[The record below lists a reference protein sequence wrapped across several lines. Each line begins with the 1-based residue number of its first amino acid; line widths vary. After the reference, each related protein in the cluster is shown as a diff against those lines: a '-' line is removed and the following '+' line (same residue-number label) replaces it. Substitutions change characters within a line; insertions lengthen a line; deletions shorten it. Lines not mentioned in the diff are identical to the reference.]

1 MPNTNV
7 GLWTGNCLN
16 LSGIGCVIGDAAG
29 NVPNTLFEA
38 LAPGQ
43 TYFIQISGNNSTANG
58 NFTLNLNNNVD
69 CNDCYQGGSLVA
81 NPPPING
88 VYSAG
93 QTVEFCFT
101 LTDYNQVSANWL
113 HALQVEWSSGW
124 ETTTANVVTNPPA
137 SGSGA
142 GVWTWYPNGIGTVN
156 GVTWPSGFYYDHFSI
171 PGWGESDAQAYD
183 LEFCWSLTTLD
194 EISCSSSEPLSVSVN
209 TSADGESGS
218 WTSPAC
224 GNDPEITFE
233 GVLSCCATPPDIF
246 STDLTCA
253 GASDGSATAL
263 AQGTVSPWSFQ
274 WYDGSG
280 NLIATIPNSPINT
293 NVLPN
298 LAPGTYTVV
307 VTDFA
312 GCASGNSVTVNDY
325 APTPP
330 NMSSTD
336 VSCGGGSSNGTATAI
351 AQGTNGPWTFVWYD
365 QTNAVVST
373 TPMSPSNT
381 NTISNL
387 PVGDYTVVISD
398 LSGCTST
405 NNVSV
410 NNPVLVTPSF
420 DPMGSICV
428 GDPINM
434 PTTSFEGIS
443 GVWSPTPNSDASATY
458 TFIPFPGQCANTTT
472 MFVQVEPAPSVTI
485 SGGGVVCAGGTI
497 DLTATLG
504 GLFPMVVWTSPN
516 GTFSSNTGTTTTFT
530 PSITSG
536 IATVIAVVSSP
547 ICMTSN
553 QESIQLIVG
562 NAITPTFTQIPAICS
577 GDALNLP
584 VASTNSIIGTWSP
597 APDNSSTTTYTF
609 TPDPGQCAIDVSMT
623 VDVIQA
629 YSSTDVQSSCD
640 SYTWIDGVTYTASNN
655 TATYLY
661 TTSQGCDSLVTLDL
675 TINSA
680 APSSE
685 SITICD
691 DLLPYSWNGLTFTAA
706 GSQTATLTSS
716 AGCDSLATLNLT
728 VNPEVTSTT
737 AITICDDLLPYSW
750 NGLTFT
756 AAGSQTATLTSSAGC
771 DSLATLNLTVNP
783 EVTSTTAIT
792 ICDNLLPYSWNGL
805 TFSAAGSQ
813 TATLTSS
820 AGCDSLA
827 TLNLTVNPEVTSTTA
842 ITICDNLLP
851 YSWNGLTFSAAGSQ
865 TATLTSSAGC
875 DSLAT
880 LNLTV
885 NPEVTSTTSITIC
898 DNLLPYSWNGLTFS
912 AAGSQTATL
921 TSSAGCDSL
930 ATLNLTVN
938 PEVTSTTAITIC
950 DNLLPYSWNGLTFSA
965 AGSQTATLTSSAG
978 CDSLATL
985 NLTVNPEVTSTTSI
999 TICDNLLPYS
1009 WNGLTF

>member
-1 MPNTNV
+1 MKYLILILCVSTFSLLRAQGDDCFNATDLGSIPTPNMCNGSPAAGMGDAININGTTIGSTPGNPYVYMTDCGTGTVDMSIGSNDVWYSFEATGTVLDLSIIGLMPNTNV

-43 TYFIQISGNNSTANG
+43 TYFIQISGNTSTANG

-101 LTDYNQVSANWL
+101 LTDYNQVAINWL
-113 HALQVEWSSGW
+113 HGIQVEWSSGW

-137 SGSGA
+137 SGNGSGA
-142 GVWTWYPNGIGTVN
+142 WVWYPNGVGTVN
-156 GVTWPSGFYYDHFSI
+156 GVTWPSGFYFDHFNV
-171 PGWGESDAQAYD
+171 PGWGESNAEAFD

-233 GVLSCCATPPDIF
+233 GVLSCCSMPPDIY

-253 GASDGSATAL
+253 GASDGSATAV

-280 NLIATIPNSPINT
+280 NLIATIPNSPVNT

-336 VSCGGGSSNGTATAI
+336 VSCGGGSSNGTATAV

-365 QTNAVVST
+365 QTNAVIST
-373 TPMSPSNT
+373 TPMSASNT
-381 NTISNL
+381 NTVSNL

-398 LSGCTST
+398 FSSCTST

-410 NNPVLVTPSF
+410 NNPVLVTPTF
-420 DPMGSICV
+420 DPMGSICE

-472 MFVQVEPAPSVTI
+472 MFVQVEPAPSVVI
-485 SGGGVVCAGGTI
+485 SGGGIVCTGESI

-516 GTFSSNTGTTTTFT
+516 GTFSNNTGTPTTFT

-553 QESIQLIVG
+553 QESIQIVVG
-562 NAITPTFTQIPAICS
+562 TSITPSFTQIPAICS
-577 GDALNLP
+577 GEALNLP
-584 VASTNSIIGTWSP
+584 PASTNGIVGTWSP
-597 APDNSSTTTYTF
+597 APDNTTTTTYTF
-609 TPDPGQCAIDVSMT
+609 TPDPGQCAIDVTMT

-629 YSSTDVQSSCD
+629 YSSTD
-640 SYTWIDGVTYTASNN
+640 
-655 TATYLY
+655 
-661 TTSQGCDSLVTLDL
+661 
-675 TINSA
+675 
-680 APSSE
+680 
-685 SITICD
+685 
-691 DLLPYSWNGLTFTAA
+691 
-706 GSQTATLTSS
+706 
-716 AGCDSLATLNLT
+716 
-728 VNPEVTSTT
+728 
-737 AITICDDLLPYSW
+737 
-750 NGLTFT
+750 
-756 AAGSQTATLTSSAGC
+756 
-771 DSLATLNLTVNP
+771 
-783 EVTSTTAIT
+783 
-792 ICDNLLPYSWNGL
+792 
-805 TFSAAGSQ
+805 
-813 TATLTSS
+813 
-820 AGCDSLA
+820 
-827 TLNLTVNPEVTSTTA
+827 
-842 ITICDNLLP
+842 
-851 YSWNGLTFSAAGSQ
+851 
-865 TATLTSSAGC
+865 
-875 DSLAT
+875 
-880 LNLTV
+880 
-885 NPEVTSTTSITIC
+885 
-898 DNLLPYSWNGLTFS
+898 
-912 AAGSQTATL
+912 
-921 TSSAGCDSL
+921 
-930 ATLNLTVN
+930 
-938 PEVTSTTAITIC
+938 
-950 DNLLPYSWNGLTFSA
+950 
-965 AGSQTATLTSSAG
+965 
-978 CDSLATL
+978 
-985 NLTVNPEVTSTTSI
+985 
-999 TICDNLLPYS
+999 
-1009 WNGLTF
+1009 